1 MLYFFPRNVVDEI
14 LDFIGSVS
22 EGFPTYFLVGH
33 VASDKMP
40 DNVDG
45 QENISDFEQRLKKF
59 LTSWNIMSSFS
70 H

>member
-1 MLYFFPRNVVDEI
+1 MDEI

-59 LTSWNIMSSFS
+59 LTS
-70 H
+70 